1 MYVFPFF
8 LFHFGKEYKF
18 TKEVISLRIIV
29 LFVSSC
35 VLFLGIFILH
45 DSLTPPHEKSEMSSI
60 SGEFDHYEPDGG
72 KYPKAELHLTNG
84 SEYIIVNPEYQVFAK
99 DAFLKNVK
107 IRQEI
112 ELLVDSTSGSN
123 YIMMIKSGKVTYL
136 SFRDAYNS
144 ERQDKI
150 WGLVLG
156 SIILLLSIMCFGG
169 GIHLTSSRITLNESN
184 DNFIYKTAFGRTYTI
199 FYHDIS
205 YYKTGKLALIF
216 KYNEKFFVVNPYAE
230 NYRPFL
236 HILIKKDVK
245 KIFKRVNIRY

>member
-1 MYVFPFF
+1 M
-8 LFHFGKEYKF
+8 
-18 TKEVISLRIIV
+18 RIIV

-35 VLFLGIFILH
+35 VLFLGIFIIR
-45 DSLTPPHEKSEMSSI
+45 DSLNPPLEKSEMSSI
-60 SGEFDHYEPDGG
+60 SGKFDHYITSGR
-72 KYPKAELHLTNG
+72 YTNAELHLTNG
-84 SEYIIVNPEYQVFAK
+84 SKYFIEDPEYQVF
-99 DAFLKNVK
+99 DEVAFLKNVK
-107 IRQEI
+107 KRKEVK
-112 ELLVDSTSGSN
+112 LLVYSTSRSN

-156 SIILLLSIMCFGG
+156 SIILLLSIICFGG
-169 GIHLTSSRITLNESN
+169 GIHLTSWRITLNESN

-216 KYNEKFFVVNPYAE
+216 KYNGKFFVVNPYAE

-245 KIFKRVNIRY
+245 KIF